1 MLIDAIRAEGFRLAR
16 SRTTWFW
23 SVLFAPIISL
33 ALSVL
38 GMVFMKANEA
48 KLMETANLPPEAMQ
62 VFANAPID
70 MAQALTD
77 TAGKLD
83 SVLLLP
89 FVLIGVAT
97 LYACDYRWETWRL
110 ISARNTRPNLLLGKI
125 AVAVALA
132 LVAITFMLFGGV
144 IESVIQGAV
153 FNRPLAFEAT
163 GDLVAQFFARFG
175 LSWLRVVQFG
185 ILALLA
191 AVVTRSLLAALFIP
205 MVVAVAQFF
214 SPQLLGSF
222 GMAPDAWFAILINPA
237 AATDALKMA
246 ASGGMEA
253 AALPAGL
260 VLKAWISM
268 ALWTLPP
275 ALGAIAWF
283 NRQDLSKE

>member
-1 MLIDAIRAEGFRLAR
+1 MLIDAIRAEGFRL
-16 SRTTWFW
+16 SRNRMLMFW
-23 SVLFAPIISL
+23 SVLFAPLISL
-33 ALSVL
+33 VFSVL

-48 KLMETANLPPEAMQ
+48 KLMETANLPPEAME
-62 VFANAPID
+62 VFATSPLDLAH
-70 MAQALTD
+70 ALTD
-77 TAGKLD
+77 AAGKLD
-83 SVLLLP
+83 NMLLLP

-125 AVAVALA
+125 AVAAALG

-144 IESVIQGAV
+144 IETIVQGAV

-163 GDLVAQFFARFG
+163 GDLVGQFFARFG
-175 LSWLRVVQFG
+175 LSWLRVIQFG
-185 ILALLA
+185 ALALLA

-205 MVVAVAQFF
+205 VVVAVAQFF
-214 SPQLLGSF
+214 SPQLLGPI
-222 GMAPDAWFAILINPA
+222 GMAPDAWTAILLNPA

-246 ASGGMEA
+246 ASGGMAA

-268 ALWTLPP
+268 ALWTLLP

-283 NRQDLSKE
+283 KRQDLSKE

>member
-23 SVLFAPIISL
+23 SVLFAPLISL
-33 ALSVL
+33 VFSVL
-38 GMVFMKANEA
+38 GMVFMKANES
-48 KLMETANLPPEAMQ
+48 KLMETANLPPEAME
-62 VFANAPID
+62 VFAKAPLD
-70 MAQALTD
+70 LAHALTEA
-77 TAGKLD
+77 AGKLD
-83 SVLLLP
+83 SILLLP
-89 FVLIGVAT
+89 FLLIGVAT

-125 AVAVALA
+125 AVAVALG

-144 IESVIQGAV
+144 IETIVQGAV

-163 GDLVAQFFARFG
+163 GDLVGQFFARFG

-205 MVVAVAQFF
+205 MVIAVAQFF
-214 SPQLLGSF
+214 SPQLLGPI
-222 GMAPDAWFAILINPA
+222 GMAPDAWTAVLLNPS

-246 ASGGMEA
+246 
-253 AALPAGL
+253 
-260 VLKAWISM
+260 
-268 ALWTLPP
+268 
-275 ALGAIAWF
+275 
-283 NRQDLSKE
+283 